1 MIPAL
6 VAIVSFFIVIFV
18 AKNKQK
24 IIKLIAMRLFKQKLK
39 NLESKFT
46 DKHVLD
52 SDVNLALVNHITKDF
67 SPAKVDK
74 FVFQAAKIAKSD
86 QRHKINMADINQSWD
101 LIRHGQTVAR
111 QQIEAD
117 TWQTAIH
124 EAAHAV
130 AYLINC
136 PKHCMYQVSILGRSK
151 TLGHCVH
158 LPYMINEKYTKKD
171 YENFIVA
178 YLAGG
183 IAEQYFSE
191 KKQLTACSKSGI
203 QDLNKQNGC
212 RFDLKKSRII
222 AKNLNTTFNKQK
234 NSNQIIIECY
244 QKSLDLIK
252 TNEDKILL
260 LAKKLVEKNVLFV
273 DEIYACLNLTR
284 SKFELE

>member
-46 DKHVLD
+46 EKYALD
-52 SDVNLALVNHITKDF
+52 SGVNLALVNHLTKDF
-67 SPAKVDK
+67 SPAKVNK

-86 QRHKINMADINQSWD
+86 QRQKINMADINQSWD
-101 LIRHGQTVAR
+101 MIRHGKTIDR
-111 QQIEAD
+111 QQLETD
-117 TWQTAIH
+117 TWHTALH

-136 PKHCMYQVSILGRSK
+136 PKHCMYQVSISGRSK

-158 LPYMINEKYTKKD
+158 LPYMINEKYTKQD
-171 YENFIVA
+171 YENFIIA

-191 KKQLTACSKSGI
+191 KKLLVANPKDGLD
-203 QDLNKQNGC
+203 DLATQNGC
-212 RFDLKKSRII
+212 RFDLKKAKII
-222 AKNLNTTFNKQK
+222 AKNLNITFNKQK

-244 QKSLDLIK
+244 QKSLELIQ
-252 TNEDKILL
+252 NHEDKILL
-260 LAKKLVEKNVLFV
+260 LAKKLEVEKVLFV

-284 SKFELE
+284 SRFELE

>member
-6 VAIVSFFIVIFV
+6 VAIVSFFTVIFV

-46 DKHVLD
+46 EKYALD
-52 SDVNLALVNHITKDF
+52 NGVNLALVNHLTKDF

-86 QRHKINMADINQSWD
+86 QRQIINMTDINQSWD
-101 LIRHGQTVAR
+101 LIRHGKTVAR
-111 QQIEAD
+111 QQLEAD
-117 TWQTAIH
+117 NWHTALH

-136 PKHCMYQVSILGRSK
+136 PKHCMYQVSISGRSK

-158 LPYMINEKYTKKD
+158 LPYIINEKYTKKD
-171 YENFIVA
+171 YENFIIA

-191 KKQLTACSKSGI
+191 KKQLTNCSKSGLH
-203 QDLNKQNGC
+203 DLSQQNGC
-212 RFDLKKSRII
+212 RFDLKKSKII
-222 AKNLNTTFNKQK
+222 AKNLNLTFNKPK

-244 QKSLDLIK
+244 QRSLDLIK
-252 TNEDKILL
+252 INEDKILL
-260 LAKKLVEKNVLFV
+260 LAKKLEVKKVLFV

>member
-1 MIPAL
+1 MIQAL

-18 AKNKQK
+18 AKNKQT

-46 DKHVLD
+46 AKHALD
-52 SDVNLALVNHITKDF
+52 SCVNLALVNHLTKDF

-74 FVFQAAKIAKSD
+74 FVFQAAKIAKSA

-101 LIRHGQTVAR
+101 LIRHGKTIDRHQLET
-111 QQIEAD
+111 D
-117 TWQTAIH
+117 TWQTALH

-136 PKHCMYQVSILGRSK
+136 PKHCMYQVSILGRNK

-158 LPYMINEKYTKKD
+158 LPYIINEKYTKND
-171 YENFIVA
+171 YENFIIA

-183 IAEQYFSE
+183 IAEQYFGE
-191 KKQLTACSKSGI
+191 KKQLTNCSKLGI
-203 QDLNKQNGC
+203 EDLKKQNGC
-212 RFDLKKSRII
+212 RFDLKKSIII
-222 AKNLNTTFNKQK
+222 AKNLNITFNKQK

-252 TNEDKILL
+252 NHEDKILL
-260 LAKKLVEKNVLFV
+260 LAKKLSKKNVLFV
-273 DEIYACLNLTR
+273 DEIYSCLNLTR
-284 SKFELE
+284 LKFELE